1 MLDNGG
7 TENPAVQA
15 SLKDHSDKFRNVPQ
29 SAAWIIYP
37 VAEDVDGVFTDPTTL
52 LPWHTHPKPQPQG

>member
-52 LPWHTHPKPQPQG
+52 LP